1 MATRV
6 TVEFVTDN
14 SQEILKALPEVKA
27 RALMMCG
34 AIAENSAK
42 QKCPVDTGR
51 LRNSIS
57 HGMSDENTVDIG
69 TDVEYA
75 IYQELGTSR
84 GIAPK
89 LYLTNGVRSHISEYK
104 QIIEEE
110 FRKG

>member
-6 TVEFVTDN
+6 AVELVTDN

-84 GIAPK
+84 VQEK
-89 LYLTNGVRSHISEYK
+89 LFLTNGVRDNLEQFQS
-104 QIIEEE
+104 IIEAEL
-110 FRKG
+110 KK